1 MTATEATHRPRRVRW
16 TPGSAVS
23 VAFFALLVLR
33 NAARLRHPIREAA
46 DFAANSMLIDRAEH
60 LQQLTGNY
68 SRVHFHHPGPAFF
81 YVGALG
87 QGVFHQ
93 LLHIVPA
100 DFNGQLIAFFAL
112 NAWLAGLV
120 VTVLR
125 RHVESTAACVA
136 AVSVVLIWLGQH
148 VAIGVPWPP
157 YLYVLPFLL
166 LAVSGPSVVVGELR
180 SLPAFTIAAGLL
192 VHGHASFLMFVGVS
206 TCVVGVGLWLVNHG
220 QLRSLLAGSR
230 RAQVTSAVI
239 ASVFLL
245 PMVLD
250 LILHWPGQWVLYW
263 RYSRKASSHSA
274 GGVLDYTGHFWTS
287 IWLGWLG
294 FAVAVAIGLALAA
307 RASAHQRRYLT
318 ALAGSVLLL
327 LALVMFYAYR
337 GVDDLTQ
344 LYTGDFS
351 TALPGLVLGASAMV
365 VVQQIVHRWPL
376 GRPLAV
382 VSSTVA
388 AIVVLLGTG
397 MAAKQAVY
405 PGVDADLVTLQSMV
419 TPGRAVIL
427 VLPPSGA
434 TWPKAFAVLEE
445 AQRRGLPVC
454 LEQPEWQFLAAP
466 AIDCTAAEVATG
478 KRIKAVYVGPTV
490 KRLTTVTWSGGRLA
504 YTEG

>member
-1 MTATEATHRPRRVRW
+1 MTATEATAPRRRRLW

-23 VAFFALLVLR
+23 LAFFVLLVAR
-33 NAARLRHPIREAA
+33 NAERLRHPIREAA

-60 LQQLTGNY
+60 LDQLTGNY

-87 QGVFHQ
+87 QGIFHQ
-93 LLHIVPA
+93 LLHVVPA
-100 DFNGQLIAFFAL
+100 DFNGQLIGFFAL

-120 VTVLR
+120 VTVLL
-125 RHVESTAACVA
+125 RHVPSTPGCVA
-136 AVSVVLIWLGQH
+136 AVAVVLIWLGQH

-166 LAVSGPSVVVGELR
+166 LAVAGPSVVVGELR
-180 SLPAFTIAAGLL
+180 SLPAYTIAAGFL

-206 TCVVGVGLWLVNHG
+206 TVIVGLGLWWFNRGRLHD
-220 QLRSLLAGSR
+220 LFAAAR
-230 RAQVTSAVI
+230 RPLVTSGAI
-239 ASVFLL
+239 AFVFLL

-263 RYSRKASSHSA
+263 RYSRQASSHSM

-294 FAVAVAIGLALAA
+294 FAVAVLVAVLLAA
-307 RASAHQRRYLT
+307 KSSGPQRRYLV
-318 ALAGSVLLL
+318 ALTGSVLLL
-327 LALVMFYAYR
+327 VALVMFYAYR

-351 TALPGLVLGASAMV
+351 TALPGLVLGAAALL
-365 VVQQIVHRWPL
+365 VVQRVFQQ
-376 GRPLAV
+376 RPIRR
-382 VSSTVA
+382 TVA
-388 AIVVLLGTG
+388 VASSAVAGVLVLIGTG
-397 MAAKQAVY
+397 MAAKEAVY
-405 PGVDADLVTLQSMV
+405 PGADADLAQLKSMAA
-419 TPGRAVIL
+419 PGQPVIL

-445 AQRRGLPVC
+445 AHRRGQPVC
-454 LEQPEWQFLAAP
+454 LEQPQWQFLAAP
-466 AIDCTAAEVATG
+466 AIDCTATEVATG
-478 KRIKAVYVGPTV
+478 KRIKALYVGPVV

-504 YTEG
+504 YTAE